1 MIGKLVRHIKFDAI
15 GIVVSHFQ
23 WSEIEEGYKVKFLKP
38 VDTSAHAGY
47 PSVMVGINT
56 AISNFEEV
64 INESR

>member
-15 GIVVSHFQ
+15 GIVVGTHP
-23 WSEIEEGYKVKFLKP
+23 WSETEEGYKVKFLKP